1 MGLREIRGTEGN
13 DALNGGNGAEEIRG
27 DRGDDTITGNGGDD
41 RLRGEKGNDILN
53 AGAGNDR
60 LKGGAG
66 DDILTGG
73 SGNDRFIFD
82 LRGGNDTVKDF
93 GNGSDRLDFSNFN
106 LATVDDLLARAD
118 QVGGDVVFTMDGGE
132 TMTLKHVLLS
142 SLDQGDFII

>member
-1 MGLREIRGTEGN
+1 MGLRRIRGTEGN
-13 DALNGGNGAEEIRG
+13 DSLNGGNGAEEIRG
-27 DRGDDTITGNGGDD
+27 DRGDD
-41 RLRGEKGNDILN
+41 RLRGEKGNDILD
-53 AGAGNDR
+53 AGDGNDR

-73 SGNDRFIFD
+73 NGNDRFIFD

-93 GNGSDRLDFSNFN
+93 GNGGDRLDFSNFN
-106 LATVDDLLARAD
+106 FATVDDLLSHAHQDGRH
-118 QVGGDVVFTMDGGE
+118 VVFTMDGGE